1 MKLPKPFR
9 RKKRKKYP
17 VMFDER
23 GKSAR
28 SRCFEMFPDNIP
40 LSEIAD
46 KLEIKIETV
55 RRYHLQWKE
64 NPNFEIQYAYF
75 KRLLKKNSPDRERT
89 IELAAKACGI
99 TKEKF
104 ESILSEPRG
113 LRQLMKGK
121 LYLPGHSDADHK
133 LYVVLEVAMTI
144 SDHLDKNGGKLED
157 VLFAIR
163 RWMKENKSDREEED
177 EDIREENKDIAVMHR
192 VLEAAAEQ
200 ERQGRVQLDRLT
212 EEERNAILWSAVKL
226 KKKRTEAEYWANVAL
241 MMVDDK
247 ITRDQA
253 REKMYQDLLT
263 KGDIEGARMLR
274 AFQDEVHPLKPGNQP
289 PSPQPPPATKKA
301 KTML

>member
-9 RKKRKKYP
+9 RKKRRKYP
-17 VMFDER
+17 VVFDER

-28 SRCFEMFPDNIP
+28 SRCFEMFPDKVP

-46 KLEIKIETV
+46 TLGIKIETV

-64 NPNFEIQYAYF
+64 NPYFEIQYAYF
-75 KRLLKKNSPDRERT
+75 KRLFKKNSPDRERT
-89 IELAAKACGI
+89 VELAAKACGI
-99 TKEKF
+99 SKEKF
-104 ESILSEPRG
+104 ESILSQPRG
-113 LRQLMKGK
+113 LRQLMKEK
-121 LYLPGHSDADHK
+121 LYLPGHADADHK
-133 LYVVLEVAMTI
+133 LYVVLEVAMAI

-163 RWMKENKSDREEED
+163 RLMKENK
-177 EDIREENKDIAVMHR
+177 DITITHR

-200 ERQGRVQLDRLT
+200 ERQGRPQLDRLT

-226 KKKRTEAEYWANVAL
+226 KKKRTEVEYWANVAL
-241 MMVDDK
+241 MMVGDNL
-247 ITRDQA
+247 TLDQA

-289 PSPQPPPATKKA
+289 PTANPRH
-301 KTML
+301 